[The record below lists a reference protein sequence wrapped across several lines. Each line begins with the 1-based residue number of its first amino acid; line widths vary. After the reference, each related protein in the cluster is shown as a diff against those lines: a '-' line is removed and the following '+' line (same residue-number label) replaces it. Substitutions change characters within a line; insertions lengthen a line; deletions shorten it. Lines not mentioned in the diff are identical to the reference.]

1 MSSWQVRSHDRP
13 EHSKD
18 EDAIVHAV
26 TLGDVSRRYD
36 EQERSGRRGN
46 RWRDLSPE
54 RKRLYLNAVE
64 RAYGYIDLARAIED
78 AMKEETNA
86 ERND

>member
-1 MSSWQVRSHDRP
+1 MTSWQAWSHYKPERST
-13 EHSKD
+13 D
-18 EDAIVHAV
+18 EDAIVYAV
-26 TLGDVSRRYD
+26 TLGDVSRRYED
-36 EQERSGRRGN
+36 QGRAVGRGN

-54 RKRLYLNAVE
+54 RKRHYLNAVE